1 MLKKIE
7 EIKDKMVKAEVDLHC
22 LGKELTKTHLEYLNT
37 FKLGET
43 CLMDGKK
50 VRIIDM
56 YISNKTDMNNK
67 YDTGIYAGVEL
78 KELKLEVLPECL
90 TKIKEKEDA
99 TD

>member
-7 EIKDKMVKAEVDLHC
+7 EIKDKMAKAEVELHC
-22 LGKELTKTHLEYLNT
+22 LGIELAKAHLKYLNS

-50 VRIIDM
+50 VRITGM
-56 YISNKTDMNNK
+56 YISEKEDLKDK

-78 KELKLEVLPECL
+78 KELKLEVLPELL
-90 TKIKEKEDA
+90 TKIIKKEENI
-99 TD
+99 